1 MMGISVI
8 AIERL
13 PKYLRILKKLK
24 DENIKN
30 VSSTTIANELRL
42 NPIQVRKD
50 LSYVSKTDGKPNIG
64 FVVVDLIK
72 DIEDY
77 LGLNKSKDI
86 IVVGAGRLGQAL
98 MNYSGFEN
106 DVNIVMAFDID
117 ENKCDNKKIFSMSKI
132 ESLIAKKN
140 IQIGIITVPK
150 EEAQKICNLLVKNG
164 IKVIWNF
171 APIHLNVPENIKIRN
186 EDLSAS
192 LMMLLKELNR
202 EENKK

>member
-1 MMGISVI
+1 MGISVI

-50 LSYVSKTDGKPNIG
+50 LAYVSKTDGKPNIG

-132 ESLIAKKN
+132 ENLITKKN

-150 EEAQKICNLLVKNG
+150 EEDQKICDLLVKNG

>member
-1 MMGISVI
+1 MGISVI